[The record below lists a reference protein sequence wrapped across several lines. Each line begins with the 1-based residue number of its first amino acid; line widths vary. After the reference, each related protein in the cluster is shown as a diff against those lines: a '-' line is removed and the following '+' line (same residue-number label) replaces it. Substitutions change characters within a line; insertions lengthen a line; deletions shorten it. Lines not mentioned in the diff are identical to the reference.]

1 MQVNTVVPN
10 ITLGQLKRLSLEGRA
25 ILMHYLSLRGEIY
38 ISGLTKLAY
47 IRNECC
53 VKNIEGR
60 IVLAIN
66 VIDSYYEEKKG
77 RIVFVTDL
85 IAQDD
90 GQNIVADFYLS
101 DILEKRR
108 AKGRPRFRKSY
119 SSDHVPVRVSFEP
132 PSATR
137 H

>member
-1 MQVNTVVPN
+1 MQVNTVIPN
-10 ITLGQLKRLSLEGRA
+10 ITLGQLKRLSLEKRA
-25 ILMHYLSLRGEIY
+25 TLMHYLSLRGEIY

-53 VKNIEGR
+53 VKNIEGKT
-60 IVLAIN
+60 VLAVN
-66 VIDSYYEEKKG
+66 VIDSYYDEEEG

-85 IAQDD
+85 VAKDD
-90 GQNIVADFYLS
+90 GQSIVNDFYLS
-101 DILEKRR
+101 DISEMKKTKGKRHY
-108 AKGRPRFRKSY
+108 RKSY
-119 SSDHVPVRVSFEP
+119 SSDHVSVRTSFEP